1 MLLFAESRVR
11 AQVLRFDERENAG
24 RHAVCHSVAVIRRRT
39 TVAGGDTVGRHAVA
53 AGGDTV
59 GRHTVAASGAKG
71 DPHRAPGFLRNKKPA
86 LCEPVFQ
93 NSIIFS
99 LRAFPF

>member
-39 TVAGGDTVGRHAVA
+39 TV